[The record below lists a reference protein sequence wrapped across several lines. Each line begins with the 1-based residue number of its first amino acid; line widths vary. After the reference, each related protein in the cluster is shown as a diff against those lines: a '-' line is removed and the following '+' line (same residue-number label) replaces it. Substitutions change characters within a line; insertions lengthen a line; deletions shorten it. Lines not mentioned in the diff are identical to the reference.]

1 MASRLTTFIVATIVA
16 GTLIAGLIVGAQRD
30 DATGPVD
37 VIITNGRV
45 YTAEGGTFAE
55 AVAIRGNKI
64 LVVGSNREIKR
75 LRRPHTTM
83 VDAHGGTVLPGFN
96 DAHVQIVH
104 GGRTL
109 TDVDLAGAS
118 TLADIEIRVKT
129 FAAANSD
136 EPWVRGRRWVYQPF
150 PGVLSARQHL
160 DVLVPDRPAFLTASD
175 GRAGW
180 ANSRALQLAGVS
192 RRTPNP
198 PDGVIVKDPRTGEPT
213 GVLKDGAMRLVE
225 RVLPPPDANELR
237 DAVRA
242 AAAEAHSV
250 GITSIQHVAGTA
262 DDLEAFAALRAAG
275 ELDIRVYAGLLLAP
289 GFTEADADAL
299 DGVRARYPDDPM
311 FKAGAVTIVL
321 RPAETGPFAARR
333 GPRLPAYSA
342 TELTSLVRMLD
353 ARGWQVVIQTH
364 DGQGVQAALDAFD
377 QAIAA
382 NEAPGRG
389 RRHRLE
395 HAGELD
401 AAAVGRV
408 SALGIVVSHRP
419 TQTVSDIDTWAASS
433 PAADTSE
440 PLVGRI
446 HSAGGRVVF
455 ASAWPL
461 AVLDPLAGLQAAIAA
476 AAPVEATSNEDGGA
490 DGAALLASA
499 IDAYTSSG
507 AWSTFDEQRKGRL
520 ERDMLADIV
529 ILSTDIFRPGTRL
542 RDAYVHT
549 TIFDGR
555 VAYRRPMVETTD

>member
-45 YTAEGGTFAE
+45 YTGDAETFAE
-55 AVAIRGNKI
+55 AVAIRGNKV
-64 LVVGSNREIKR
+64 LVVGTNREIKR

-96 DAHVQIVH
+96 DAHVQIAH

-109 TDVDLAGAS
+109 TAVDLSGAS
-118 TLADIEIRVKT
+118 TLADIETRVKA
-129 FAAANSD
+129 FAAANTD
-136 EPWVRGRRWVYQPF
+136 EPWVRGHRWVYQPF
-150 PGVLSARQHL
+150 PGAMSARQHL
-160 DVLVPDRPAFLTASD
+160 DALVPDRPAFLTASD

-180 ANSRALQLAGVS
+180 ANSRALQLAGIS

-198 PDGVIVKDPRTGEPT
+198 PDGVIVKDPRTGDPT
-213 GVLKDGAMRLVE
+213 GVLKAGAMRLVE
-225 RVLPPPDANELR
+225 TVLPPPDADELR

-250 GITSIQHVAGTA
+250 GITSVQHVAGA
-262 DDLEAFAALRAAG
+262 PDDLEAIAALRAAG
-275 ELDIRVYAGLLLAP
+275 ELDVRVYAGLVLAP
-289 GFTEADADAL
+289 GFSEADADAL
-299 DGVRARYPDDPM
+299 DEVRARYPDDPM

-321 RPAETGPFAARR
+321 RPTETTPFAARR
-333 GPRLPAYSA
+333 GSRPAAYTA
-342 TELTSLVRMLD
+342 PELTSLVRMLD
-353 ARGWQVVIQTH
+353 ARGWQLVIQTH
-364 DGQGVQAALDAFD
+364 DGQGVRMALDALE

-382 NEAPGRG
+382 NETPGRG

-395 HAGELD
+395 HAGDLDD
-401 AAAVGRV
+401 AAVDRV
-408 SALGIVVSHRP
+408 SALGVVLSHRP
-419 TQTVSDIDTWAASS
+419 TQAFSDIDAWAASD
-433 PAADTSE
+433 PASDASE
-440 PLVGRI
+440 PLVERVQA
-446 HSAGGRVVF
+446 AGGRVVF
-455 ASAWPL
+455 GSAWPL
-461 AVLDPLAGLQAAIAA
+461 AVLDPLAGLQAVIAA
-476 AAPVEATSNEDGGA
+476 AAPAEPATGGEPQA
-490 DGAALLASA
+490 DAAAVLASA
-499 IDAYTSSG
+499 IDTYTSSG

-520 ERDMLADIV
+520 ERDMLADVV

-555 VAYRRPMVETTD
+555 VVYRRPMTETTD